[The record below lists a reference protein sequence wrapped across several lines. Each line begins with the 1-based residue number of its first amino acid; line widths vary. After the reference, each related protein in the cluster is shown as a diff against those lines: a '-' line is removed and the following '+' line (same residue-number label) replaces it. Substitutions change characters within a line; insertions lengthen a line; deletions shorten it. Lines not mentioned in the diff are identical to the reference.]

1 MRSLALFGLG
11 LGFFL
16 MGAGLYALTLR
27 KAKALPANPTK
38 AQQREQMELTAE
50 HKKMRLGAAIVSG
63 FGLLLIGFAYL

>member
-27 KAKALPANPTK
+27 KAKAPPAHPTK
-38 AQQREQMELTAE
+38 TQQREQAELTAE
-50 HKKMRLGAAIVSG
+50 NKKMRLGAGLAAG
-63 FGLLLIGFAYL
+63 LGLLLIGVAYL